1 MNDFLHDLLVR
12 AEVLDLMRC
21 SKWKLAQLIAAKQF
35 PEPIRY
41 QQANG
46 QPGRVCYWSKRAV
59 VTLIEERARKQMAEF
74 VPQLVHTRVN
84 DPFGRHE
91 SLTEGVNHHAD

>member
-1 MNDFLHDLLVR
+1 MKDYLHDLLVR
-12 AEVLDLMRC
+12 AEVLDLMKC
-21 SKWKLAQLIAAKQF
+21 SKWKLAQLIASKQF

-41 QQANG
+41 QQANS

-59 VTLIEERARKQMAEF
+59 LMLIEERARKQMAEF
-74 VPQLVHTRVN
+74 LPQLVHTRVN

-91 SLTEGVNHHAD
+91 SQTEEASHE